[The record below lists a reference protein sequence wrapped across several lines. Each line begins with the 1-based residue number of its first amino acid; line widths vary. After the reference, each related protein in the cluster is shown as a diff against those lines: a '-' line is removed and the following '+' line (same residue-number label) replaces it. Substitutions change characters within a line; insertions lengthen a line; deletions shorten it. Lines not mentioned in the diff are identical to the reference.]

1 MSLRSSSG
9 YPFTYPALRIT
20 RQYHELNAANPL
32 WALPAVALI
41 VVASAGAV
49 VAQALF
55 PVDEWRAGLT
65 LMVSAFL
72 LVVGLVIGAFF
83 YTIYMLRLILH
94 GLPQGVNVLSG
105 WITLGIAGQGG
116 YAVLVIGQGF
126 KTWLPV
132 QYGLSSFMRGAT
144 TATTLDAICVF
155 TGFVLWA
162 VTTMWFFYN
171 MLAMFDVLKNGGFP
185 FSLPWWE
192 LIFPNVR
199 LCRLVPLHLFI
210 DLTSLARPYTRTSP
224 SSSLS
229 YSIARS
235 SAYGAL
241 CMRPQHFFYG
251 SWYSPSPSR
260 PSSREAYSICRTSNR
275 LISRN
280 AKPRSATILRKAKS
294 GNKGS
299 SSAVIVARR
308 VNLPTLRDMITAP
321 APPELGTLQ
330 SRLEI

>member
-1 MSLRSSSG
+1 MLIA
-9 YPFTYPALRIT
+9 TDRIT

-49 VAQALF
+49 LANSLF

-72 LVVGLVIGAFF
+72 VVVGLVVGALF
-83 YTIYMLRLILH
+83 YAIYMLRLIVH

-126 KTWLPV
+126 ETWLPV
-132 QYGLSSFMRGAT
+132 KYGYSSFMRGST
-144 TATTLDAICVF
+144 TGTTIDAICVF
-155 TGFVLWA
+155 TGFILWA

-171 MLAMFDVLKNGGFP
+171 MLAMFDALKSGRFP

-199 LCRLVPLHLFI
+199 LRPAPSPSRRTPADWLSCRP
-210 DLTSLARPYTRTSP
+210 SMRTSP
-224 SSSLS
+224 SSCLS
-229 YSIARS
+229 SSTARS
-235 SAYGAL
+235 FVCGARCTPL
-241 CMRPQHFFYG
+241 RRSCCG
-251 SWYSPSPSR
+251 SWCL
-260 PSSREAYSICRTSNR
+260 SSRSLA
-275 LISRN
+275 
-280 AKPRSATILRKAKS
+280 
-294 GNKGS
+294 
-299 SSAVIVARR
+299 
-308 VNLPTLRDMITAP
+308 
-321 APPELGTLQ
+321 
-330 SRLEI
+330 